1 MSLLR
6 LLNLQFTIPGNDEF
20 LGIVFFVKISVFYKR
35 LEKESE
41 ALDPA
46 LNVFTTE

>member
-20 LGIVFFVKISVFYKR
+20 LGIVFCEWDNK
-35 LEKESE
+35 L
-41 ALDPA
+41 
-46 LNVFTTE
+46 